1 MTRVFEKCRGVDFFF
16 MTDDKSNDTE
26 LMIRLATG
34 DMSALGELAQKHQAK
49 ILELAFRTLGSWDLA
64 EDIVQETFL
73 RVYRAA
79 KRYRPKAKF
88 TTWLYRIVVNLCLD
102 EQRRRAKAGAP
113 LEYAYPEGMPASNN
127 NAAERKEVAELV
139 RAAVHELPER
149 QRLAVIL
156 HRYDGLNHAQIS
168 EVTGWTKSA
177 VESLLVRAYANLR
190 GKLAKMKN
198 FLE

>member
-1 MTRVFEKCRGVDFFF
+1 

-26 LMIRLATG
+26 LMIRLAAG

-49 ILELAFRTLGSWDLA
+49 VLELAFRTLGRWDLA
-64 EDIVQETFL
+64 EDVVQETFL

-113 LEYAYPEGMPASNN
+113 LQYAYPEGLLASND
-127 NAAERKEVAELV
+127 NATERKEVAELV
-139 RAAVHELPER
+139 RAAVHDLPQR